1 MPTNKSVTVNPVP
14 EAVEKVVCPVTLS
27 VPCDVR
33 DEVAVM
39 LPPVVVPTVRV
50 VMFAFVAVRFVKKAV
65 TALRSV
71 EKKLVDVLL
80 IEERLSVKRFEVV
93 AEVITAEDAV
103 RVEIFA

>member
-1 MPTNKSVTVNPVP
+1 MF
-14 EAVEKVVCPVTLS
+14 AL
-27 VPCDVR
+27 
-33 DEVAVM
+33 VAVK
-39 LPPVVVPTVRV
+39 
-50 VMFAFVAVRFVKKAV
+50 FVKKAV

-103 RVEIFA
+103 RVETEVVAKAVVPEA

>member
-1 MPTNKSVTVNPVP
+1 MA
-14 EAVEKVVCPVTLS
+14 EALLSVVCPVTAS
-27 VPCDVR
+27 VPCDTR
-33 DEVAVM
+33 DDVAVM
-39 LPPVVVPTVRV
+39 TPPVVVPTVRV
-50 VMFAFVAVRFVKKAV
+50 VMFALVAVKFVKKAV

-103 RVEIFA
+103 RVEIEVVAKAVIPEA